1 MILRR
6 RLFRQDVN
14 NYPQFV
20 KGPTFWINNVW
31 LVATLC
37 AKLAP
42 QASFEPKNGFVQFIA
57 LLHTLF
63 SVFRTSISLKYIY
76 IYIYMSLESLRC
88 KLSKDT
94 NFVAFGFLDLA
105 SFELRKMVQN
115 SKFCFKIPLQHFVI
129 SPLYWGIF
137 VLQTCQIKVRH
148 QTFSMTSS
156 ETICLGFQ
164 RFCDILLFFF
174 FFFFFNP

>member
-94 NFVAFGFLDLA
+94 NFVAFGFLDLT

-115 SKFCFKIPLQHFVI
+115 SKF
-129 SPLYWGIF
+129 
-137 VLQTCQIKVRH
+137 
-148 QTFSMTSS
+148 
-156 ETICLGFQ
+156 
-164 RFCDILLFFF
+164 LL
-174 FFFFFNP
+174 